1 MYMLQVIIQ
10 YYFTLCRITHVQTHT
25 YTHIDL
31 GRKTDISYLGKK
43 ELSIAF
49 RNYTCF
55 SDIYTEGMY
64 IIFFFGR
71 QSIEKACISSGY
83 LIIND
88 KKYMIHHWYW
98 SILKYCPVNLID
110 TASIYCWYVHIT
122 FCDTAYFVHV
132 YMYVHTFWHF

>member
-1 MYMLQVIIQ
+1 MLQVIIQ

-64 IIFFFGR
+64 VIFFFW
-71 QSIEKACISSGY
+71 ST
-83 LIIND
+83 
-88 KKYMIHHWYW
+88 KY
-98 SILKYCPVNLID
+98 
-110 TASIYCWYVHIT
+110 
-122 FCDTAYFVHV
+122 
-132 YMYVHTFWHF
+132 